1 MFKRFLAMLVCIC
14 VIGMAIALSIKA
26 GIGLGPYDALSTTL
40 SNISLIKVG
49 TITIIING
57 MCILLQ
63 ILLLGKKFNK
73 LQYLQLVVIFVL
85 GYVINIFYYNV
96 FTFKVTSYF
105 NRVLLFVLA
114 TAICGFAVGAIMNIN
129 VVYTALEGFLDAL
142 ALRTHGDF
150 LKYRWAFDV
159 FAVVMCLLLSFIF
172 NSQYIIREGTIIALV
187 IFSPILGVSMKFQYP
202 YFKKWGLLP
211 ENKKD
216 MLDELEEKTI

>member
-1 MFKRFLAMLVCIC
+1 MIKRFLAMLLCIC
-14 VIGMAIALSIKA
+14 IIGMGIALSIKA

-57 MCILLQ
+57 TFILLQ
-63 ILLLGKKFNK
+63 ILLLGNNFNK
-73 LQYLQLVVIFVL
+73 FQYLQVIVIFVL

-96 FTFKVTSYF
+96 FTFEVNSYIQ
-105 NRVLLFVLA
+105 RVLLFILA

-142 ALRTHGDF
+142 AIKTNGDF
-150 LKYRWAFDV
+150 LKYRWVFDV
-159 FAVVMCLLLSFIF
+159 IAVVMCLLLSYIF
-172 NSQYIIREGTIIALV
+172 NSEYIIREGTIIALI

-211 ENKKD
+211 VNKKD

>member
-1 MFKRFLAMLVCIC
+1 MIKRFLAMLLCIC
-14 VIGMAIALSIKA
+14 IIGMGIALSIKA

-57 MCILLQ
+57 TCILLQ
-63 ILLLGKKFNK
+63 ILLLRKNFNK
-73 LQYLQLVVIFVL
+73 FQYLQVIVIFVL
-85 GYVINIFYYNV
+85 GYVINMFYYNV
-96 FTFKVTSYF
+96 FTFEVNSYIQ
-105 NRVLLFVLA
+105 RVLLFILA

-142 ALRTHGDF
+142 AIKNNGDF

-159 FAVVMCLLLSFIF
+159 IAVVMCLLLSYIF
-172 NSQYIIREGTIIALV
+172 NSEYIIREGTIIALV
-187 IFSPILGVSMKFQYP
+187 IFSPILGISMKFQYP

-211 ENKKD
+211 DDRKD
-216 MLDELEEKTI
+216 MLEELEEKTI

>member
-1 MFKRFLAMLVCIC
+1 MIKRFLAMLLCIC
-14 VIGMAIALSIKA
+14 IIGMGIALSIKA

-57 MCILLQ
+57 TCILLQ
-63 ILLLGKKFNK
+63 ILLLGKHFNK
-73 LQYLQLVVIFVL
+73 FQYLQIIVIFVL
-85 GYVINIFYYNV
+85 GYVINMFYYNV
-96 FTFKVTSYF
+96 FTFEVNSYIQ
-105 NRVLLFVLA
+105 RVLLFILA

-142 ALRTHGDF
+142 AIKNNGDF

-159 FAVVMCLLLSFIF
+159 IAVVMCLLLSYIF
-172 NSQYIIREGTIIALV
+172 NSEYIIREGTIIALV
-187 IFSPILGVSMKFQYP
+187 IFSPILGISMKFQYP

-211 ENKKD
+211 DDRKD
-216 MLDELEEKTI
+216 MLEELEVKTI

>member
-1 MFKRFLAMLVCIC
+1 MIKRFLAMLLCIC
-14 VIGMAIALSIKA
+14 IIGMGIALSIKS

-57 MCILLQ
+57 TCILLQ
-63 ILLLGKKFNK
+63 ILLLGKNFNK
-73 LQYLQLVVIFVL
+73 FQYLQVIVIFVL

-96 FTFKVTSYF
+96 FTFEVNSYIQ
-105 NRVLLFVLA
+105 RVLLFILA

-142 ALRTHGDF
+142 AIKTNGDF
-150 LKYRWAFDV
+150 LKYRWVFDV
-159 FAVVMCLLLSFIF
+159 IAVVMCLLLSYIF
-172 NSQYIIREGTIIALV
+172 NSEYIIREGTIIALI

-211 ENKKD
+211 VDKK
-216 MLDELEEKTI
+216 IC

>member
-1 MFKRFLAMLVCIC
+1 MIKRFLAMLLCIC
-14 VIGMAIALSIKA
+14 IIGMGIALSIKA

-57 MCILLQ
+57 TCILLQ
-63 ILLLGKKFNK
+63 ILLLGKNFNK
-73 LQYLQLVVIFVL
+73 FQYLQVIVIFVL
-85 GYVINIFYYNV
+85 GYVINMFYYNV
-96 FTFKVTSYF
+96 FTFEVNSYIQ
-105 NRVLLFVLA
+105 RVLLFILA

-142 ALRTHGDF
+142 AIKTNGDF
-150 LKYRWAFDV
+150 LKYRWGFDV
-159 FAVVMCLLLSFIF
+159 IAVVMCLLLSYIF
-172 NSQYIIREGTIIALV
+172 NSEYIIREGTIIALI

-211 ENKKD
+211 VDKKD
-216 MLDELEEKTI
+216 MLEELEEKTI